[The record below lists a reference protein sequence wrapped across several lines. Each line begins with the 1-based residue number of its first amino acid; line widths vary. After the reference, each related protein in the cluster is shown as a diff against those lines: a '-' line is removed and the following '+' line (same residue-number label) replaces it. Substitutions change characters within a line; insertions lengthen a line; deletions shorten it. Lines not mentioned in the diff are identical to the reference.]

1 MIRVTIELVP
11 RGDETKTRILCR
23 GIIANDGSGTLRR
36 GNYRFA
42 LSQQKRLTATAREG
56 EVKDFPRLSKN
67 VWHLLKLVL
76 NQAFK

>member
-1 MIRVTIELVP
+1 VIRVTVELVP
-11 RGDETKTRILCR
+11 RGDEKRARILCR

-42 LSQQKRLTATAREG
+42 LSQQGRLTTKAREG
-56 EVKDFPRLSKN
+56 EVNDFPRLSKN
-67 VWHLLKLVL
+67 VWWLLREVL